1 MSDAF
6 RSPPRAGDP
15 TLLHEFFA
23 AAAARWPDHLAID
36 VPPGPQRPARACL
49 TYVELAVA
57 AAGLAVALRPH
68 VAGECVVAI
77 LLPRGTPLVYAA
89 QLACLS
95 AGAAYTYL
103 DGSLPDEHLRHV
115 LSDCGAVAVLADRA
129 GRARLEALQLADLP
143 YLDATTER
151 SAEPAPRPAWL
162 GPGSLAYVIY
172 TSGTTGRAKGV
183 LLEHRGVANL
193 VAANLREFGLA
204 PGDRVAQG
212 SSPAY
217 DSSVE
222 ETWLALAA
230 GATVVVMDDDAA
242 RLGPDLVGWLQ
253 TERITV
259 FCPPPTQLRA
269 MACADP
275 ARELPDLRLL
285 YVGGE
290 ALPQDLA
297 DTWARACRLEN
308 GYGPTECTV
317 TVVRGRMRPGAPVTI
332 GQPVDGHRALILDE
346 RLQSVAEGAAGEL
359 CLAGP
364 GLARGYLNQPDVTA
378 ARFPVHPEFGR
389 IYRTGDLV
397 QRDVSGDLRC
407 LGRIDTQIKL
417 RGYRIELEAIE
428 ATLAAC
434 EGVRQ
439 AACRVDGAGDAAQL
453 VAFVVPR
460 VPASPPTAAAL
471 RSVLGARL
479 PAYMVPAQVAIV
491 ASLPTTV
498 GGKLDRRALPALGV
512 ATATTAPAAAR
523 RPPRDALE
531 AQLAQ
536 VLRSF
541 LPTGDELSIDDD
553 FFALGGDSLRAARA
567 ISVLRNDP
575 STAALTVRDIYT
587 ARTVEGLAAKLRA
600 APTGTPAP
608 TTTPAPVSASGG
620 AARPGLVTTLQILVL
635 ITGLVLS
642 SGLLYVLGFEVL
654 PRVLAWLGPALT
666 ALALPLAWPLLR
678 WGYAL
683 FAVVVAVG
691 AKRALIGCYVPGR
704 VPVWSGMFLRH
715 WIVQRCAQL
724 VPWGVLQGTELH
736 CVVLRLLGAR
746 LGRDVHIHRGVD
758 LGHGGW
764 DLLTLGDGVTLS
776 QDASLLVAALADGHV
791 VFAPV
796 TIGAGSTI
804 DVRACVD
811 GGAEMGRETF
821 LAASAWLPGSARVP
835 DGARADGV
843 PATVA
848 GAAPPPSAITCAG
861 RELTP
866 ARYTLALVAARSALN
881 AAVALPTFGLAA
893 IVLANAGADAATA
906 LAWLANPW
914 SAALLVVV
922 ALAVIALPITLGL
935 EAVLARWLAPRRPG
949 VMPRRSALHIRTQ
962 LVTGLVQ
969 SAGEWLSG
977 TLFWPTWLRL
987 AGMQLG
993 AKCEI
998 STIIDVVP
1006 RHVSIGGET
1015 FFADGIYLAGPR
1027 IHRGAVELPTTT
1039 FGKNTFLGNHVVVPA
1054 GQHLPGDLLLGV
1066 STVADDA
1073 TMRAGSGWFGHPP
1086 FELPRREVVTAD
1098 RRLTHEPGFLR
1109 WSSRVF
1115 FEALRFL
1122 LPALPIVFG
1131 LWWYAAV
1138 AAAEASA
1145 WHVAFVVVPQA
1156 TLAVAV
1162 AVCLLV
1168 LVLKWALI
1176 GRVRPGQHALWSCW
1190 CSRWDFLYVVW
1201 NRFARPLLAT
1211 LDGTLLLPWYLRAMG
1226 ATIGR
1231 RTVLGAGFAQLVD
1244 PDMIHIEDGAT
1255 VDAQFQAHSFEDR
1268 VLKIDH
1274 LHVRAMATVGHGVV
1288 LLYGA
1293 DVGAGAHVAPHAVVM
1308 KHERVPPQQRC
1319 EGFPIRAVA
1328 THTPTTLALP
1338 DLAISTDRE
1347 LAFDAARGLAV
1358 LCMMIEHFVPTEGG
1372 EGPLQL
1378 AAAAVSRFA
1387 YGKSAPLFCMLLGVG
1402 MALAAQRG
1410 PVRWTHWLRRALG
1423 LLVLGQVFAWT
1434 WTTEILMPLGLMTL
1448 LCAPLLTRS
1457 AGLVA
1462 AAVIALVGVAP
1473 VLGRAFAAAV
1483 ETDWLED
1490 GSHLRDHGFGWHT
1503 ARYFLVDGNYPLVP
1517 WLAFA
1522 LVGVWLVRVGW
1533 GSTRGAGLRC
1543 MVALAVAVTAQ
1554 AYALWAGGREDLDP
1568 AWASTWVP
1576 TSIPFVLVGLSQAM
1590 VAVTALQ
1597 LGQRHAPRALAGL
1610 ALLGRTSLTH
1620 YLGHILIAYAI
1631 LRLLYGGEEW
1641 SVGAGVA
1648 GMVAYL
1654 ACAWPVTVW
1663 MLRRARRGPAE
1674 ALLAWLAGRA
1684 R

>member
-1 MSDAF
+1 MSDAL
-6 RSPPRAGDP
+6 RSPSRTGDP
-15 TLLHEFFA
+15 TLLHEFFT
-23 AAAARWPDHLAID
+23 AAAARWPEHVAID
-36 VPPGPQRPARACL
+36 VPPGPQRPARVSL
-49 TYVELAVA
+49 TYAELGAA
-57 AAGLAVALRPH
+57 AAGLAAGLRRH
-68 VAGECVVAI
+68 VTGECVVAI
-77 LLPRGTPLVYAA
+77 LLARGTPLVYAA
-89 QLACLS
+89 QLACLT

-103 DGSLPDEHLRHV
+103 DASLPDEHLRHV
-115 LSDCGAVAVLADRA
+115 LTDSGAVAVFTDRA
-129 GRARLEALQLADLP
+129 GRARLAALHLDLP
-143 YLDATTER
+143 YLDATTGR
-151 SAEPAPRPAWL
+151 HAEPSVRPAWL
-162 GPGSLAYVIY
+162 GPASLAYVIY

-193 VAANLREFGLA
+193 IAADLREFELG

-242 RLGPDLVGWLQ
+242 RLGPDLVGWLRA
-253 TERITV
+253 ERITV

-297 DTWARACRLEN
+297 DTWAGACRLEN

-317 TVVRGRMRPGAPVTI
+317 TVVRGRMRPGVPVTI
-332 GQPVDGHRALILDE
+332 GKPVDGHVALILDD
-346 RLQSVAEGAAGEL
+346 RLQPTAEGEAGEL
-359 CLAGP
+359 CIAGP
-364 GLARGYLNQPDVTA
+364 GLARGYLNQPDLTA
-378 ARFPVHPEFGR
+378 ARFPVHPEVGR

-397 QRDVSGDLRC
+397 QRDPSGDLRC

-439 AACRVDGAGDAAQL
+439 AACRVEGVGDAAQL

-460 VPASPPTAAAL
+460 VPGSPPAPAAL
-471 RSVLGARL
+471 RSMLGARL
-479 PAYMVPAQVAIV
+479 PQYMVPAQFVVV

-498 GGKLDRRALPALGV
+498 GGKLDRRALPSVEA
-512 ATATTAPAAAR
+512 APPTAPTAAL

-531 AQLAQ
+531 AQLVE
-536 VLRSF
+536 VLGSF
-541 LPTGDELSIDDD
+541 LPGGDELSIDDD
-553 FFALGGDSLRAARA
+553 FFARGGDSLRAARA
-567 ISVLRNDP
+567 ISALRGDP
-575 STAALTVRDIYT
+575 TTAALTVRDIYT
-587 ARTVEGLAAKLRA
+587 ARTVEGLAAKLRSATPVA
-600 APTGTPAP
+600 AEPA
-608 TTTPAPVSASGG
+608 ALPVASGVV
-620 AARPGLVTTLQILVL
+620 RPALVTTLQILLLVA
-635 ITGLVLS
+635 GLVLA

-654 PRVLAWLGPALT
+654 PRVVAWLRPALT
-666 ALALPLAWPLLR
+666 ALVLPLVWPLLW
-678 WGYAL
+678 WGYAV
-683 FAVVVAVG
+683 FAVAVAVG
-691 AKRALIGCYVPGR
+691 AKRTLIGRYVPGR
-704 VPVWSGMFLRH
+704 VPVWSLMFLRH
-715 WIVQRCAQL
+715 WLVQRCAQL
-724 VPWGVLQGTELH
+724 VPWGTLQGTELH

-821 LAASAWLPGSARVP
+821 LAASAWLPGRARVP
-835 DGARADGV
+835 DGARFDGV
-843 PATVA
+843 PAILA
-848 GAAPPPSAITCAG
+848 GVAPPPSPITGAV
-861 RELTP
+861 RELAP
-866 ARYTLALVAARSALN
+866 ARYTLTLLAARSALG
-881 AAVALPTFGLAA
+881 AAVALPAFGLAA
-893 IVLANAGADAATA
+893 LALVLADVDAATA
-906 LAWLANPW
+906 LAWLAAPW
-914 SAALLVVV
+914 SATLLVVV
-922 ALAVIALPITLGL
+922 TLAVVALPITLGL
-935 EAVLARWLAPRRPG
+935 EALLARWLAPPRPG
-949 VMPRRSALHIRTQ
+949 TMPRRSASHIRTQ

-987 AGMQLG
+987 AGMRLG

-1027 IHRGAVELPTTT
+1027 IHRGVVALPVTTL
-1039 FGKNTFLGNHVVVPA
+1039 GENTFLGNHVVVPA
-1054 GQHLPGDLLLGV
+1054 GQHLPEDLLLGV

-1073 TMRAGSGWFGHPP
+1073 SMRAGTGWFGHPP

-1122 LPALPIVFG
+1122 LPALPILFG
-1131 LWWYAAV
+1131 LWWYAAIAAADTGVWHVTLVVVPWATFEV
-1138 AAAEASA
+1138 AAAM
-1145 WHVAFVVVPQA
+1145 
-1156 TLAVAV
+1156 
-1162 AVCLLV
+1162 CLLV
-1168 LVLKWALI
+1168 LTLKWALL

-1226 ATIGR
+1226 ASIGR

-1268 VLKIDH
+1268 VLKIDR
-1274 LHVRAMATVGHGVV
+1274 LHVRAASTVGHGVV

-1293 DVGAGAHVAPHAVVM
+1293 DIGAGAYVAPHAVVM
-1308 KHERVPPQQRC
+1308 KQERVLPRQRY

-1328 THTPTTLALP
+1328 SHTPATVVLP
-1338 DLAISTDRE
+1338 DLATSTDRE

-1372 EGPLQL
+1372 EGPLEL
-1378 AAAAVSRFA
+1378 AGAAVSRFA

-1402 MALAAQRG
+1402 MALAVQHRDEKHGA
-1410 PVRWTHWLRRALG
+1410 VRWSHWLRRALG
-1423 LLVLGQVFAWT
+1423 LLVLGQLFAWT
-1434 WTTEILMPLGLMTL
+1434 WTTEILMPLGLTTL
-1448 LCAPLLTRS
+1448 LCAPLLSRS

-1462 AAVIALVGVAP
+1462 AAVIALLGVAP
-1473 VLGRAFAAAV
+1473 VLGGAFASAI

-1490 GSHLRDHGFGWHT
+1490 GSHLRDHGFGWYT

-1522 LVGVWLVRVGW
+1522 LAGVWLVRAGF
-1533 GSTRGAGLRC
+1533 GASRGAGVRC
-1543 MVALAVAVTAQ
+1543 VVALTLAVAAQ
-1554 AYALWAGGREDLDP
+1554 AYALWAGGRDDLDP

-1576 TSIPFVLVGLSQAM
+1576 TSLPFVLVGLSWAM
-1590 VAVTALQ
+1590 VAITALQ
-1597 LGQRHAPRALAGL
+1597 LVERGAPRALAGL
-1610 ALLGRTSLTH
+1610 ALLGRASLTH
-1620 YLGHILIAYAI
+1620 YLGHIVIAYAI
-1631 LRLLYGGEEW
+1631 LRLLHGGEEW
-1641 SVGAGVA
+1641 SVAVGIA

-1654 ACAWPVTVW
+1654 ACAWPATVW
-1663 MLRRARRGPAE
+1663 MFRRARRGPAE